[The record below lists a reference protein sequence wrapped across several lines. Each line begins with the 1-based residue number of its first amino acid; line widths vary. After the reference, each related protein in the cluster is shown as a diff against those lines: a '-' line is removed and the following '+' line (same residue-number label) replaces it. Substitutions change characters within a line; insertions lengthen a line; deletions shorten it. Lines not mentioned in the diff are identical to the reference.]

1 MIPPD
6 PSLSEVSIQKAVGLG
21 AHARCDDQ
29 VRFVLVYD
37 DHIRGEHAIE
47 RKYCRPLRR
56 AAARNRKKQGKGL
69 QSVHRHH
76 EATPYRGAEESTI
89 SSVITPSGKLRA
101 RPASAQQSCDNP
113 STHCTAALPARQ
125 LHLLVMPMQKEN
137 ASRADE
143 AYSCNELNL
152 PRGYCRRPPRSP
164 QHPPTN
170 VTARATKPDAIQR
183 ARPREATKPT
193 TTCAT
198 NPNCR
203 E

>member
-76 EATPYRGAEESTI
+76 EATPLQPEGEESTI
-89 SSVITPSGKLRA
+89 SSVITPRVKLQA
-101 RPASAQQSCDNP
+101 RPAP
-113 STHCTAALPARQ
+113 SQRHYDTSPPAAY
-125 LHLLVMPMQKEN
+125 
-137 ASRADE
+137 D
-143 AYSCNELNL
+143 
-152 PRGYCRRPPRSP
+152 
-164 QHPPTN
+164 
-170 VTARATKPDAIQR
+170 
-183 ARPREATKPT
+183 
-193 TTCAT
+193 
-198 NPNCR
+198 
-203 E
+203 

>member
-76 EATPYRGAEESTI
+76 EATPYRRAEESTI
-89 SSVITPSGKLRA
+89 SSVITPEGTLRA
-101 RPASAQQSCDNP
+101 LPCSGPSTVLYDPRPASTKLP
-113 STHCTAALPARQ
+113 SKPDSFTAPL
-125 LHLLVMPMQKEN
+125 
-137 ASRADE
+137 
-143 AYSCNELNL
+143 
-152 PRGYCRRPPRSP
+152 CRRA
-164 QHPPTN
+164 
-170 VTARATKPDAIQR
+170 V
-183 ARPREATKPT
+183 
-193 TTCAT
+193 
-198 NPNCR
+198 
-203 E
+203 

>member
-89 SSVITPSGKLRA
+89 SSVITPRGKLRA
-101 RPASAQQSCDNP
+101 PPCSGPSALLYELIQ
-113 STHCTAALPARQ
+113 AL
-125 LHLLVMPMQKEN
+125 H
-137 ASRADE
+137 S
-143 AYSCNELNL
+143 
-152 PRGYCRRPPRSP
+152 G
-164 QHPPTN
+164 H
-170 VTARATKPDAIQR
+170 
-183 ARPREATKPT
+183 ARPTASPATLDHR
-193 TTCAT
+193 A
-198 NPNCR
+198 
-203 E
+203 

>member
-6 PSLSEVSIQKAVGLG
+6 PSLSAVSIQEADRLG
-21 AHARCDDQ
+21 AHARCDDE

-89 SSVITPSGKLRA
+89 SSVITPRGKLRA
-101 RPASAQQSCDNP
+101 RPCAGPSALLYEPRRC
-113 STHCTAALPARQ
+113 PAQ
-125 LHLLVMPMQKEN
+125 GPNTPV
-137 ASRADE
+137 SFT
-143 AYSCNELNL
+143 
-152 PRGYCRRPPRSP
+152 GYVRSLC
-164 QHPPTN
+164 QIHW
-170 VTARATKPDAIQR
+170 VTFPG
-183 ARPREATKPT
+183 
-193 TTCAT
+193 
-198 NPNCR
+198 
-203 E
+203 